1 MERFRQQEA
10 IAMEKER
17 QLHIEAAVKQL
28 EALRCYEKSGGKEQ
42 SFSSSV
48 TARISASKI
57 DENYVTLPNKDQE
70 ELVSSAERAAG
81 HGIQQEAHKGGVQS
95 CATNE
100 TIADYAS
107 EVVTSSRNAQS
118 NLLKP
123 SPFSIAPHESS
134 SNFPLTFG
142 SSIGNNDQSLST
154 ELRAVLDQSIFDPSV
169 SIADLSLGKT
179 ALMSHTMYFSR
190 GGSDK
195 RCLLES
201 TVEEQ
206 VSTSTLHLM

>member
-1 MERFRQQEA
+1 
-10 IAMEKER
+10 MEKER
-17 QLHIEAAVKQL
+17 QLYIEAAAKQL
-28 EALRCYEKSGGKEQ
+28 EAFRCYEKSGGKER

-48 TARISASKI
+48 TARISASEI
-57 DENYVTLPNKDQE
+57 DENYVRLPNKDQE

-81 HGIQQEAHKGGVQS
+81 HGIQQEAHKEGVLNS
-95 CATNE
+95 APNE
-100 TIADYAS
+100 AIVDYAI
-107 EVVTSSRNAQS
+107 EVIANSRNAQS

-123 SPFSIAPHESS
+123 SPFSIASHNSS
-134 SNFPLTFG
+134 SNFPMNFG
-142 SSIGNNDQSLST
+142 SSVGNNDQSLST

-190 GGSDK
+190 GGYDK
-195 RCLLES
+195 RFPLES

-206 VSTSTLHLM
+206 VSPLTFQLNAVRM